1 MTHPAVCVKRVEDNL
16 LTIAGWGERPRT
28 VLGEMVSRP
37 FRILVPIL
45 ILTGVVFVGFSFRLR
60 SSAEQAFQQQ
70 VVAAHQTAEE
80 LAAQAVLF
88 SERKVPS
95 GRTLSEMLLSMG
107 LDVATTQSVI
117 ESARSVFNL
126 RREFRAGQRLA
137 IGRNPSGE
145 LRAVRYRID
154 ADRELWVTTQPN
166 GFRAEIKTFPSVV
179 ELVGVTG
186 EIRDSLYNA
195 VLDAGESPA
204 LAIQLADVFG
214 WDLDFYTDPQPGDR
228 FRLIV
233 EKKRYQDGTPG
244 TYGQILA
251 AEYVNAGR
259 SYQAILFREPS
270 GRSAYYAPDGKSL
283 QKAFLRSPLKYGGR
297 ISSRFSYNRFHPV
310 LRRHR
315 PHLGVDYAAPVGT
328 PVQAVGDGRVVFAG
342 RRPGEGKMVHLRH
355 ANGYETMYLHL
366 SAILVRPGERVSQ
379 GQFIGRVGSTGLST
393 GPHLDFRVL
402 QHGRYRNFLT
412 LQLPPAQPVARKDWE
427 EFVATRDS
435 FLALLPEITGP
446 IPGTERAGT
455 ALGADTAASSTGAT
469 AASARMAGSVE

>member
-1 MTHPAVCVKRVEDNL
+1 M
-16 LTIAGWGERPRT
+16 
-28 VLGEMVSRP
+28 SRA
-37 FRILVPIL
+37 FRILVSIL
-45 ILTGVVFVGFSFRLR
+45 VLTGMVFVGFSFRLR

-70 VVAAHQTAEE
+70 VAAALRAAEE

-88 SERKVPS
+88 SEREVPL
-95 GRTLSEMLLSMG
+95 GRTLGEMLLSMG

-117 ESARSVFNL
+117 ESARPVFNL
-126 RREFRAGQRLA
+126 RRDFRAGQRLA
-137 IGRNPSGE
+137 IGRNPAGE
-145 LRAVRYRID
+145 FRAVRYRID
-154 ADRELWVTTQPN
+154 ADRELWVASRPD
-166 GFRAEIKTFPSVV
+166 GFHAEIKTVPSVV

-195 VLDAGESPA
+195 VLAAGESPA
-204 LAIQLADVFG
+204 LAVQLADVFG

-233 EKKRYQDGTPG
+233 EKKRYLDGTPG
-244 TYGQILA
+244 TYGLILA

-259 SYQAILFREPS
+259 RYQAILFREPS

-297 ISSRFSYNRFHPV
+297 ISSRFSYSRFHPV

-342 RRPGEGKMVHLRH
+342 RRTAEGKMVHLRH

-379 GQFIGRVGSTGLST
+379 GQIIGRVGSTGLST

-402 QHGRYRNFLT
+402 QHGRYRNFLA

-427 EFVATRDS
+427 EFVATRDR
-435 FLALLPEITGP
+435 FLAMLAETTGP
-446 IPGTERAGT
+446 IPGTERA
-455 ALGADTAASSTGAT
+455 AAAAGADTP
-469 AASARMAGSVE
+469 ASAAGAVTAPARTAGTDE